1 MLRGAG
7 RRCLEVRTLAAKAL
21 TLSALSLLL
30 WRFSR
35 ERKKVNRHQKRAGT
49 STTMVKTYNKYE
61 ASRTFGLVNSS
72 TSNVL
77 SVVDSTQRSAGAGQA
92 VVGAC
97 EDVYRWDLKTGE
109 LLSKWKDGKNTSQVT
124 AIARSA
130 VDVDVYA
137 VGYVNTILGFLAM
150 VPSLHDLITP

>member
-1 MLRGAG
+1 
-7 RRCLEVRTLAAKAL
+7 
-21 TLSALSLLL
+21 
-30 WRFSR
+30 
-35 ERKKVNRHQKRAGT
+35 
-49 STTMVKTYNKYE
+49 MVKTYNKYE

-137 VGYVNTILGFLAM
+137 VGYVKQY
-150 VPSLHDLITP
+150 